1 MPEQEH
7 RIGEISALRE
17 EIAQLRHAVVSH
29 AVIDQAIGVVLAYG
43 GLRSDA
49 GWEVLREVSQHTN
62 TKLREVA
69 EYLVQWPHCAWLP
82 PEIHRGLDAALRRRG
97 SLGGAPAEWTRR
109 DGTSPSGFGRRGSA
123 FLLVAAQVVPDD
135 REKGDDR

>member
-17 EIAQLRHAVVSH
+17 EVAQLRHAVVSH

-82 PEIHRGLDAALRRRG
+82 PEIHRGLDAALQRRG
-97 SLGGAPAEWTRR
+97 SLGGACGVDEAGR
-109 DGTSPSGFGRRGSA
+109 DVSFGIRETGLSLPPRRGAGGSRRS
-123 FLLVAAQVVPDD
+123 
-135 REKGDDR
+135 RERR